1 MVRFTS
7 PSRSKLRRVRVSIF
21 WEIPLIS
28 RLSSP
33 CRFTPNA
40 RAYRTSAVHFSESRS
55 STCREPYCESNTV
68 GCEYSF
74 VSTSF
79 TSFISLRHLKVPTYQ
94 AREYH
99 VIVSL
104 AERDVNTCL
113 VMWQRPQGSDT
124 RHVSMPGRLSDESY
138 VPLCKGSD
146 QKKLPSASP
155 GGRMR
160 AGPSRTHASG
170 RKRTWHRENILWSPS
185 VSGTTVKDLQ
195 QPLSRM
201 KSPLCNIQASATCPG
216 LTFFAVASS
225 KTTFAAFTLASKF
238 SPW

>member
-28 RLSSP
+28 SLSSP

-40 RAYRTSAVHFSESRS
+40 RAYSTCAVHFSESRS

-79 TSFISLRHLKVPTYQ
+79 TSLFSFRHFQVPTYQ
-94 AREYH
+94 EREYH

-104 AERDVNTCL
+104 AERDVNICL
-113 VMWQRPQGSDT
+113 VMWQRPQGSDN
-124 RHVSMPGRLSDESY
+124 RHVYMHRRLLD
-138 VPLCKGSD
+138 
-146 QKKLPSASP
+146 
-155 GGRMR
+155 
-160 AGPSRTHASG
+160 
-170 RKRTWHRENILWSPS
+170 
-185 VSGTTVKDLQ
+185 
-195 QPLSRM
+195 
-201 KSPLCNIQASATCPG
+201 
-216 LTFFAVASS
+216 
-225 KTTFAAFTLASKF
+225 
-238 SPW
+238 